1 MLGPHFYNEAIRK
14 TVIAFGTLFN
24 NIELRKKNPEDN
36 TVIESSKVP
45 LAYGPKQKFLTRLE
59 ENPTTRKVAITLPRL
74 YFELVDV
81 SYDANRK
88 TSSIRKTR
96 ASKAEDDATEVRVQY
111 VPVPYDL
118 TFELGIIAKSSDD
131 GLQILE
137 QILPFFTPEF
147 TFSMTLVS
155 SMGTKMDIPLV
166 LNSVISE
173 DTYEG
178 DFASRRSIIWTLS
191 FVMKS
196 YLFPDVKDNSKVITN
211 VTVDT
216 HLMSDDISAEPE
228 YLVAEDSSSY
238 STNNLILDS
247 DPYDSS
253 TRIRILTEDSD
264 EESISGATISRTNVV
279 PKDTT
284 ALTDE
289 TFGCSETFSFF
300 PAGKTHDPV
309 SGTDS

>member
-1 MLGPHFYNEAIRK
+1 MFGTYFYHQISRK
-14 TVIAFGTLFN
+14 MVVAFGTLFN
-24 NIELRKKNPEDN
+24 DIEVRRTDSSDN
-36 TVIESSKVP
+36 VVETIKIP
-45 LAYGPKQKFLTRLE
+45 LSYGPKDKMLVRITGDPNLNPKVALTVPRMGFEL
-59 ENPTTRKVAITLPRL
+59 TALTYDGTRKLNTMGRNVKSGTTGLKKQ
-74 YFELVDV
+74 F
-81 SYDANRK
+81 N
-88 TSSIRKTR
+88 
-96 ASKAEDDATEVRVQY
+96 
-111 VPVPYDL
+111 PVPYNYDFSL
-118 TFELGIIAKSSDD
+118 YIFVKNAED
-131 GLQILE
+131 GTQILE

-289 TFGCSETFSFF
+289 TFGFSEIFSFF